1 MLNNENGLFFELGI
15 DSKKLLDGLDRAAKS
30 INDFEGR
37 ATEGFRLVANGLNE
51 FERKMREALE
61 PIDQIAIQFSKSGLI
76 AGKVSDEV
84 AEQILD
90 IGTTSQKAALT
101 AGRAFDSI
109 ESKLGGLGLLLKT
122 LFAPI
127 AAAFAGGRLAQNFSQ
142 LGEELS
148 VLSERTGVAVE
159 KIDAWAK
166 ANRDAGG
173 SAEAFKDALQQWT
186 IETGRGADEFFK
198 MGEHVKGMTDV
209 QARYFMRAMGLS
221 QEASAIF
228 IKHKDA
234 ADQVAESYK
243 SVAFTKEQAENARR
257 MNILWRQFTNTAQSL
272 ANTIAVAVLPIV
284 NKVLSVLS
292 DGLAFLNEHSRAVKI
307 LLSGLGAVIAGTYLR
322 KILALIG
329 GLKGLFA
336 TVKAG
341 TTIVAA
347 FNAVLM
353 ANPLGVVIAAVAAL
367 GLAIDDLMSFLEG
380 GGSLFGDFMRWIGF
394 SDRQINEFRKNLGNF
409 LSAIASIPGQIADA
423 VASIFGFFG
432 DVYSAA
438 TSTFEKVRSVIA
450 NIPRAIVEGI
460 PKALSWL
467 KEKLKSLLGGFGS
480 FVSGLF
486 EDDDDEEVSDDKGRS
501 AKPRG
506 QSLIRWEN
514 YQDDGLEYPDEED
527 SVDPSLLS
535 EHSRSGKDR
544 NASIVR
550 ESHER
555 VERRINEKLIK
566 HLLLSSPQPVAA
578 QLIGEIS
585 MPQMPVANGAIAA
598 IRQKSERSGGITN
611 DMKVTVENHIQTTA
625 DPHAVG
631 QAVSAGV
638 DRALTRSNRNLVNA
652 QTGVVQKG

>member
-51 FERKMREALE
+51 FERKMREAFE

-142 LGEELS
+142 MGEELS

-228 IKHKDA
+228 IKHKDV
-234 ADQVAESYK
+234 ADKVAESYK
-243 SVAFTKEQAENARR
+243 GVAFTKEQAENARR

-307 LLSGLGAVIAGTYLR
+307 LLGGLGAVIAGTYLR

-336 TVKAG
+336 TVRAG

-394 SDRQINEFRKNLGNF
+394 SDQQINEFRKNLGNF

-480 FVSGLF
+480 LVSGLF
-486 EDDDDEEVSDDKGRS
+486 EDDDEDGEDNGDAIGNRR
-501 AKPRG
+501 PNR
-506 QSLIRWEN
+506 ITWEN
-514 YQDDGLEYPDEED
+514 YQDDGVEYPDDEEQEIPR
-527 SVDPSLLS
+527 SVTVNRTQTVLNKS
-535 EHSRSGKDR
+535 
-544 NASIVR
+544 AVR
-550 ESHER
+550 ESHES
-555 VERRINEKLIK
+555 VDRRINEKLIK

-598 IRQKSERSGGITN
+598 IRQKSERAGGITN

-625 DPHAVG
+625 DPQAVG
-631 QAVSAGV
+631 QAVSVGV

>member
-15 DSKKLLDGLDRAAKS
+15 DSKKLLEGLDRAAKS

-51 FERKMREALE
+51 FERKMREAFE

-76 AGKVSDEV
+76 AGKVSNEV
-84 AEQILD
+84 AERILD

-142 LGEELS
+142 MGEELS

-173 SAEAFKDALQQWT
+173 SAESFKDALQQWT

-234 ADQVAESYK
+234 ADKVAESYK

-272 ANTIAVAVLPIV
+272 ANTIAVAVLPVV

-307 LLSGLGAVIAGTYLR
+307 LLGGLGAVIAGTYLR

-423 VASIFGFFG
+423 IASIFGFFG

-480 FVSGLF
+480 LVSEF
-486 EDDDDEEVSDDKGRS
+486 FSDDEEGGDKGDDKGNQRPS
-501 AKPRG
+501 RIK
-506 QSLIRWEN
+506 WEN
-514 YQDDGLEYPDEED
+514 YQDDGIEYPDDEEQEIPR
-527 SVDPSLLS
+527 SVKVNRTQTVLNKS
-535 EHSRSGKDR
+535 
-544 NASIVR
+544 AVR
-550 ESHER
+550 ESHES
-555 VERRINEKLIK
+555 VDRRINEKLIK

-625 DPHAVG
+625 DPQAVG
-631 QAVSAGV
+631 QAVSAGI

>member
-15 DSKKLLDGLDRAAKS
+15 DSKKLLDGLDRASKS

-37 ATEGFRLVANGLNE
+37 ATEGFRLVANGINE
-51 FERKMREALE
+51 FERKMREAFE

-127 AAAFAGGRLAQNFSQ
+127 VAAFAGGRLAQNFSQ
-142 LGEELS
+142 MGEELS

-173 SAEAFKDALQQWT
+173 SAEAFKEALQQWT

-243 SVAFTKEQAENARR
+243 GVAFTKEQAENARR

-307 LLSGLGAVIAGTYLR
+307 LLGGLGAVIAGTYLR

-336 TVKAG
+336 TVRAG

-353 ANPLGVVIAAVAAL
+353 ANPLGVVIAAVATL

-394 SDRQINEFRKNLGNF
+394 SDQQINEFRKNLGNF

-438 TSTFEKVRSVIA
+438 TNTFEKVRTVIA

-480 FVSGLF
+480 LVSEF
-486 EDDDDEEVSDDKGRS
+486 FSDDEEGGDKGDDKGNQRPS
-501 AKPRG
+501 RIK
-506 QSLIRWEN
+506 WEN
-514 YQDDGLEYPDEED
+514 YQDDGIEHPDDEKQEIPR
-527 SVDPSLLS
+527 SV
-535 EHSRSGKDR
+535 KVNR
-544 NASIVR
+544 NQTVLNKSAVR
-550 ESHER
+550 ESHES
-555 VERRINEKLIK
+555 VDRRINEKLIK

-598 IRQKSERSGGITN
+598 IRQKSERAGGITN

-625 DPHAVG
+625 DPQAVG
-631 QAVSAGV
+631 QAVSVGV

>member
-37 ATEGFRLVANGLNE
+37 ATESFRLVANGLNE

-142 LGEELS
+142 MGEELS

-307 LLSGLGAVIAGTYLR
+307 LLGGLGAVIAGTYLR

-329 GLKGLFA
+329 GLKGFFA

-480 FVSGLF
+480 LVSGLF
-486 EDDDDEEVSDDKGRS
+486 EDDDEDGEDNGDAIANRRPNRIK
-501 AKPRG
+501 
-506 QSLIRWEN
+506 WEN
-514 YQDDGLEYPDEED
+514 YQDDGIEYPDDEEQEIPR
-527 SVDPSLLS
+527 SVKVNRTQTVLS
-535 EHSRSGKDR
+535 KS
-544 NASIVR
+544 AVR
-550 ESHER
+550 ESHES
-555 VERRINEKLIK
+555 VDRRINEKLIK

-625 DPHAVG
+625 DPQAVG
-631 QAVSAGV
+631 QAVSVGV

>member
-37 ATEGFRLVANGLNE
+37 ATEGFRLVANGINE
-51 FERKMREALE
+51 FERKMREAFE

-127 AAAFAGGRLAQNFSQ
+127 VAAFAGGRLAQNFSQ
-142 LGEELS
+142 MGEELS

-159 KIDAWAK
+159 RIDAWAK

-243 SVAFTKEQAENARR
+243 GVAFTKEQAENARR

-307 LLSGLGAVIAGTYLR
+307 LLGGLGAVIAGTYLR

-336 TVKAG
+336 TVRAG

-394 SDRQINEFRKNLGNF
+394 SDQQINEFRKNLGNF

-438 TSTFEKVRSVIA
+438 TSTFEKVRTVIA
-450 NIPRAIVEGI
+450 NIPQAIVEGI

-480 FVSGLF
+480 LVSDF
-486 EDDDDEEVSDDKGRS
+486 FSDDDDDDGEDNGDATGNRRPNRIK
-501 AKPRG
+501 
-506 QSLIRWEN
+506 WEN
-514 YQDDGLEYPDEED
+514 YQDDGVEYPDDEEQEIPR
-527 SVDPSLLS
+527 SVTVNRTQTVLNKS
-535 EHSRSGKDR
+535 
-544 NASIVR
+544 AVR
-550 ESHER
+550 ESHES
-555 VERRINEKLIK
+555 VDRRINEKLIK

-598 IRQKSERSGGITN
+598 IRQKSERAGGITN

-625 DPHAVG
+625 DPQAVG
-631 QAVSAGV
+631 QAVSVGV

>member
-15 DSKKLLDGLDRAAKS
+15 DSKKLLEGLDRAAKS

-51 FERKMREALE
+51 FERKMRDAFE

-76 AGKVSDEV
+76 AGKVSNEV
-84 AEQILD
+84 AERILD

-142 LGEELS
+142 MGEELS

-234 ADQVAESYK
+234 ADKVAESYK

-272 ANTIAVAVLPIV
+272 ANTIAVAVLPVV

-307 LLSGLGAVIAGTYLR
+307 LLGGLGAVIAGTYLR

-423 VASIFGFFG
+423 IASIFGFFG

-480 FVSGLF
+480 LVSEF
-486 EDDDDEEVSDDKGRS
+486 FSDDEEGGDKGDDKGNQRPS
-501 AKPRG
+501 RIK
-506 QSLIRWEN
+506 WEN
-514 YQDDGLEYPDEED
+514 YQDDGIEYPDDEEQEIPRL
-527 SVDPSLLS
+527 V
-535 EHSRSGKDR
+535 KVNR
-544 NASIVR
+544 NQTVLNKSAVR
-550 ESHER
+550 ESHES
-555 VERRINEKLIK
+555 VDRRINEKLIK

-625 DPHAVG
+625 DPQAVG

>member
-15 DSKKLLDGLDRAAKS
+15 DSKKLLEGLDRAAKS

-51 FERKMREALE
+51 FERKMREAFE

-76 AGKVSDEV
+76 AGKVSNEV
-84 AEQILD
+84 AERILD

-142 LGEELS
+142 MGEELS

-234 ADQVAESYK
+234 ADKVAESYK

-272 ANTIAVAVLPIV
+272 ANTIAVAVLPVV

-307 LLSGLGAVIAGTYLR
+307 LLGGLGAVIAGTYLR

-336 TVKAG
+336 AVKAG

-423 VASIFGFFG
+423 IASIFGFFG

-480 FVSGLF
+480 LVSEF
-486 EDDDDEEVSDDKGRS
+486 FSDDEEGGDKGDDKGNQRPS
-501 AKPRG
+501 RIK
-506 QSLIRWEN
+506 WEN
-514 YQDDGLEYPDEED
+514 YQDDGIEYPDDEEQEIPR
-527 SVDPSLLS
+527 SVKANRTQTVLNKS
-535 EHSRSGKDR
+535 
-544 NASIVR
+544 AVR
-550 ESHER
+550 ESHES
-555 VERRINEKLIK
+555 VDRRINEKLIK
-566 HLLLSSPQPVAA
+566 HLLLSNPQPVAA

-625 DPHAVG
+625 DPQAVG

>member
-15 DSKKLLDGLDRAAKS
+15 DSKKLLEGLDRAAKS

-51 FERKMREALE
+51 FERKMREAFE

-76 AGKVSDEV
+76 AGKVSNEV
-84 AEQILD
+84 AERILD

-142 LGEELS
+142 MGEELS

-234 ADQVAESYK
+234 ADKVAESYK

-272 ANTIAVAVLPIV
+272 ANTIAVAVLPVV

-307 LLSGLGAVIAGTYLR
+307 LLGGLGAVIAGTYLR

-423 VASIFGFFG
+423 IASIFGFFG

-467 KEKLKSLLGGFGS
+467 KEKLKSLLGGF
-480 FVSGLF
+480 VSLVSEF
-486 EDDDDEEVSDDKGRS
+486 FSDDEEGGDKGDDKGNQRPS
-501 AKPRG
+501 RIK
-506 QSLIRWEN
+506 WEN
-514 YQDDGLEYPDEED
+514 YQDDGIEYPDDEEQEIPR
-527 SVDPSLLS
+527 SVKANRTQTVLNKS
-535 EHSRSGKDR
+535 E
-544 NASIVR
+544 VR
-550 ESHER
+550 ESHES
-555 VERRINEKLIK
+555 VDRRINEKLIK

-625 DPHAVG
+625 DPQAVG

>member
-15 DSKKLLDGLDRAAKS
+15 DSKKLLEGLDRAAKS

-51 FERKMREALE
+51 FERKMREAFE

-76 AGKVSDEV
+76 AGKVSNEV
-84 AEQILD
+84 AERILD

-142 LGEELS
+142 MGEELS

-234 ADQVAESYK
+234 ADKVAESYR

-272 ANTIAVAVLPIV
+272 ANTIAVAVLPVV

-307 LLSGLGAVIAGTYLR
+307 LLGGLGAVIAGTYLR

-423 VASIFGFFG
+423 IASIFGFFG

-438 TSTFEKVRSVIA
+438 NSTFEKVRSVIA

-480 FVSGLF
+480 LVSEF
-486 EDDDDEEVSDDKGRS
+486 FSDDEEGGDKGDDKGN
-501 AKPRG
+501 PRP
-506 QSLIRWEN
+506 SRIKWEN
-514 YQDDGLEYPDEED
+514 YQDDGIEYPDDEEQEIPR
-527 SVDPSLLS
+527 SVKVNRTQTVLNKS
-535 EHSRSGKDR
+535 
-544 NASIVR
+544 AVR
-550 ESHER
+550 ESHES
-555 VERRINEKLIK
+555 VDRRINEKLIK

-625 DPHAVG
+625 DPQAVG

>member
-15 DSKKLLDGLDRAAKS
+15 DSKKLLDGLDRASKS

-37 ATEGFRLVANGLNE
+37 ATEGFRLIANGINE
-51 FERKMREALE
+51 FERKMREAFE

-142 LGEELS
+142 MGEELS

-228 IKHKDA
+228 IKHKDV
-234 ADQVAESYK
+234 ADKVAESYK
-243 SVAFTKEQAENARR
+243 GVAFTKEQAENARR

-307 LLSGLGAVIAGTYLR
+307 LLGGLGAVIAGAYLR

-336 TVKAG
+336 TVRAG

-394 SDRQINEFRKNLGNF
+394 SDQQINEFRKNLGNF

-438 TSTFEKVRSVIA
+438 TSTFEKVRTVIA
-450 NIPRAIVEGI
+450 NIPQAIVEGI

-480 FVSGLF
+480 LVSDF
-486 EDDDDEEVSDDKGRS
+486 FSDDDDDDDGEDNGDATGNRRPNRIK
-501 AKPRG
+501 
-506 QSLIRWEN
+506 WEN
-514 YQDDGLEYPDEED
+514 YQDDGVEYPDDEEQEIPR
-527 SVDPSLLS
+527 SVTVNRTQTVLNKS
-535 EHSRSGKDR
+535 
-544 NASIVR
+544 AVR
-550 ESHER
+550 ESQES
-555 VERRINEKLIK
+555 VDRRINEKLIK

-578 QLIGEIS
+578 QLVGEIS

-598 IRQKSERSGGITN
+598 IRQKSERAGGITN

-625 DPHAVG
+625 DPQAVG
-631 QAVSAGV
+631 QAVSVGV

>member
-37 ATEGFRLVANGLNE
+37 ATEGFRLVANGINE

-142 LGEELS
+142 MGEELS

-228 IKHKDA
+228 IKHKDS
-234 ADQVAESYK
+234 ADKVAESYK

-272 ANTIAVAVLPIV
+272 ANTIAVAVLPVV

-307 LLSGLGAVIAGTYLR
+307 LLGGLGAVIAGTYLR

-423 VASIFGFFG
+423 IASIFGFFG

-480 FVSGLF
+480 LVSEF
-486 EDDDDEEVSDDKGRS
+486 FSDDEEGGDKGDDKGNQRPS
-501 AKPRG
+501 RIK
-506 QSLIRWEN
+506 WEN
-514 YQDDGLEYPDEED
+514 YQDDGIEYPDDEEQEIPR
-527 SVDPSLLS
+527 SVRVNRTQTVLNKS
-535 EHSRSGKDR
+535 
-544 NASIVR
+544 AVR
-550 ESHER
+550 ESHEN
-555 VERRINEKLIK
+555 VDRRINEKLIK
-566 HLLLSSPQPVAA
+566 HLMLSSPQPVAA

-625 DPHAVG
+625 DPKAVG
-631 QAVSAGV
+631 QAVSAGI

>member
-15 DSKKLLDGLDRAAKS
+15 DSKKLLDGLDRASKS

-37 ATEGFRLVANGLNE
+37 ATEGFRLIANGINE
-51 FERKMREALE
+51 FERKMREAFE

-142 LGEELS
+142 MGEELS

-228 IKHKDA
+228 IKHKDV
-234 ADQVAESYK
+234 ADKVAESYK
-243 SVAFTKEQAENARR
+243 GVAFTKEQAENARR

-307 LLSGLGAVIAGTYLR
+307 LLGGLGAVIAGTYLR

-336 TVKAG
+336 TVRAG

-394 SDRQINEFRKNLGNF
+394 SDQQINEFRKNLGNF

-438 TSTFEKVRSVIA
+438 TSTFEKVRTVIA
-450 NIPRAIVEGI
+450 NIPQAIVEGI

-480 FVSGLF
+480 L
-486 EDDDDEEVSDDKGRS
+486 VSDFFSDEDGEDNGDAIGNRRS
-501 AKPRG
+501 NRIK
-506 QSLIRWEN
+506 WEN
-514 YQDDGLEYPDEED
+514 YQEEQEIPR
-527 SVDPSLLS
+527 SVTVNRTQTVLNKS
-535 EHSRSGKDR
+535 
-544 NASIVR
+544 AVR
-550 ESHER
+550 ESHES
-555 VERRINEKLIK
+555 VDRRINEKLIK

-598 IRQKSERSGGITN
+598 IRQKSERAGGITN

-625 DPHAVG
+625 DPQAVG
-631 QAVSAGV
+631 QAVSVGV

>member
-51 FERKMREALE
+51 FERKMREAFE

-90 IGTTSQKAALT
+90 VGTTSQKAALT

-142 LGEELS
+142 MGEELS

-234 ADQVAESYK
+234 ADKVAESYK

-272 ANTIAVAVLPIV
+272 ANTIAVAVLPVV

-307 LLSGLGAVIAGTYLR
+307 LLGGLGAVIAGTYLR

-423 VASIFGFFG
+423 IASIFGFFG

-480 FVSGLF
+480 LVSEF
-486 EDDDDEEVSDDKGRS
+486 FSDDEEGGDKGDDKGNQRPS
-501 AKPRG
+501 RIK
-506 QSLIRWEN
+506 WEN
-514 YQDDGLEYPDEED
+514 YQDDGIEYPDDEEQEIPR
-527 SVDPSLLS
+527 SVKVNRTQTVLNKS
-535 EHSRSGKDR
+535 
-544 NASIVR
+544 AVR
-550 ESHER
+550 ESHES
-555 VERRINEKLIK
+555 VDRRINEKLIK

-625 DPHAVG
+625 DPQAVG

>member
-1 MLNNENGLFFELGI
+1 M
-15 DSKKLLDGLDRAAKS
+15 
-30 INDFEGR
+30 
-37 ATEGFRLVANGLNE
+37 
-51 FERKMREALE
+51 
-61 PIDQIAIQFSKSGLI
+61 
-76 AGKVSDEV
+76 
-84 AEQILD
+84 
-90 IGTTSQKAALT
+90 
-101 AGRAFDSI
+101 
-109 ESKLGGLGLLLKT
+109 
-122 LFAPI
+122 
-127 AAAFAGGRLAQNFSQ
+127 
-142 LGEELS
+142 
-148 VLSERTGVAVE
+148 AVD

-234 ADQVAESYK
+234 ADKVAESYK
-243 SVAFTKEQAENARR
+243 SVAFTKEQAESARR

-272 ANTIAVAVLPIV
+272 ANTIAVAVLPVV

-307 LLSGLGAVIAGTYLR
+307 LLGGLGAVIAGTYLR

-394 SDRQINEFRKNLGNF
+394 SDQQITEFRKNLGNF

-438 TSTFEKVRSVIA
+438 TNTFEKVRSVIA

-480 FVSGLF
+480 LVSEF
-486 EDDDDEEVSDDKGRS
+486 FSDDEEGGDKGDDKGNQRPS
-501 AKPRG
+501 RIK
-506 QSLIRWEN
+506 WEN
-514 YQDDGLEYPDEED
+514 YQDDGIEYPDDEEQEIPR
-527 SVDPSLLS
+527 SV
-535 EHSRSGKDR
+535 KVNR
-544 NASIVR
+544 NQTVLNKSAVR
-550 ESHER
+550 ESHES
-555 VERRINEKLIK
+555 VDRRINEKLIK

-598 IRQKSERSGGITN
+598 IRQKSERAGGITN

-625 DPHAVG
+625 DPQAVG
-631 QAVSAGV
+631 QAVSVGV

>member
-198 MGEHVKGMTDV
+198 MGEHVRGMTDV

-307 LLSGLGAVIAGTYLR
+307 LLGGLGAVIAGTYLR

-329 GLKGLFA
+329 GLKGFFA

-480 FVSGLF
+480 LVSGLF
-486 EDDDDEEVSDDKGRS
+486 EDDDEDGEDNGDAIANRRPNRIK
-501 AKPRG
+501 
-506 QSLIRWEN
+506 WEN
-514 YQDDGLEYPDEED
+514 YQDDGIEYPDDEEQEIPR
-527 SVDPSLLS
+527 SVKVNRTQTVLS
-535 EHSRSGKDR
+535 KS
-544 NASIVR
+544 AVR
-550 ESHER
+550 ESHES
-555 VERRINEKLIK
+555 VDRRINEKLIK

-625 DPHAVG
+625 DPQAVG
-631 QAVSAGV
+631 QAVSVGV

>member
-51 FERKMREALE
+51 FERKMREAFE

-142 LGEELS
+142 MGEELS

-228 IKHKDA
+228 IKHKDV
-234 ADQVAESYK
+234 ADKVAESYK
-243 SVAFTKEQAENARR
+243 GVAFTKEQAENARR

-284 NKVLSVLS
+284 NKVSSVLS

-307 LLSGLGAVIAGTYLR
+307 LLGGLGAVIAGTYLR

-336 TVKAG
+336 TVRAG

-394 SDRQINEFRKNLGNF
+394 SDQQINEFRKNLGNF

-438 TSTFEKVRSVIA
+438 TSTFEKVRTVIA
-450 NIPRAIVEGI
+450 NIPQAIVEGI

-480 FVSGLF
+480 LVSDF
-486 EDDDDEEVSDDKGRS
+486 FSDDDEDGEDNGDAIENRRPNRIK
-501 AKPRG
+501 
-506 QSLIRWEN
+506 WEN
-514 YQDDGLEYPDEED
+514 YQDDGVEYPDDEEQEIPR
-527 SVDPSLLS
+527 SVTVNRTQTVLNKS
-535 EHSRSGKDR
+535 
-544 NASIVR
+544 AVR
-550 ESHER
+550 ESHES
-555 VERRINEKLIK
+555 VDRRINEKLIK

-598 IRQKSERSGGITN
+598 IRQKSERAGGITN

-625 DPHAVG
+625 DPQAVG
-631 QAVSAGV
+631 QAVSVGV

>member
-142 LGEELS
+142 MGEELS

-228 IKHKDA
+228 IKHKDV
-234 ADQVAESYK
+234 ADKVAESYK

-307 LLSGLGAVIAGTYLR
+307 LLGGLGAVIAGAYLR

-336 TVKAG
+336 TVRAG

-394 SDRQINEFRKNLGNF
+394 SDQQINEFRKNLGNF

-438 TSTFEKVRSVIA
+438 TSTFEKVRTVIA
-450 NIPRAIVEGI
+450 NIPQAIVEGI

-480 FVSGLF
+480 LVSDF
-486 EDDDDEEVSDDKGRS
+486 FSDDDEDGEDNGDAIGNRRPNRIV
-501 AKPRG
+501 
-506 QSLIRWEN
+506 WEN
-514 YQDDGLEYPDEED
+514 YQDDGVEYPDDEEQEIPR
-527 SVDPSLLS
+527 SVTVNRTQTVLNKS
-535 EHSRSGKDR
+535 
-544 NASIVR
+544 AVR
-550 ESHER
+550 ESHES
-555 VERRINEKLIK
+555 VDRRINEKLIK

-598 IRQKSERSGGITN
+598 IRQKSERAGGITN

-625 DPHAVG
+625 DPQAVG
-631 QAVSAGV
+631 QAVSVGV

>member
-51 FERKMREALE
+51 FERKMREAFE

-142 LGEELS
+142 MGEELS

-173 SAEAFKDALQQWT
+173 SAESFKDALQQWT

-209 QARYFMRAMGLS
+209 QARYFMRAMGMS

-307 LLSGLGAVIAGTYLR
+307 LLGGLGAVIAGTYLR

-480 FVSGLF
+480 LFSGLF
-486 EDDDDEEVSDDKGRS
+486 EDDDEDGEDNGDAIGNRRPNRIK
-501 AKPRG
+501 
-506 QSLIRWEN
+506 WEN
-514 YQDDGLEYPDEED
+514 YQDDGIEYPDDEEQEIPR
-527 SVDPSLLS
+527 SVKVNRTQTVLS
-535 EHSRSGKDR
+535 KS
-544 NASIVR
+544 AVR
-550 ESHER
+550 ESHEN
-555 VERRINEKLIK
+555 VDRRINEKLIK

-625 DPHAVG
+625 DPQAVG
-631 QAVSAGV
+631 QAVSVGV

>member
-142 LGEELS
+142 MGEELS

-307 LLSGLGAVIAGTYLR
+307 LLNGLGAVIAGTYLR

-367 GLAIDDLMSFLEG
+367 GLAVDDLMSFLEG

-467 KEKLKSLLGGFGS
+467 KEKLKSLLGGFS
-480 FVSGLF
+480 SLVSGLF
-486 EDDDDEEVSDDKGRS
+486 EDDDEDGGDKGDAIENRRPS
-501 AKPRG
+501 RIK
-506 QSLIRWEN
+506 WEN
-514 YQDDGLEYPDEED
+514 YQDDGIEYPDDEEQEIPR
-527 SVDPSLLS
+527 SVKVNRAQTVLNKS
-535 EHSRSGKDR
+535 
-544 NASIVR
+544 AVR
-550 ESHER
+550 ESHES
-555 VERRINEKLIK
+555 VDRRINEKLIK

-598 IRQKSERSGGITN
+598 VRQKSERSGGITN

-625 DPHAVG
+625 DPQAVG

>member
-142 LGEELS
+142 MGEELS

-173 SAEAFKDALQQWT
+173 SAESFKDALQQWT

-307 LLSGLGAVIAGTYLR
+307 LLGGLGAVIAGTYLR

-450 NIPRAIVEGI
+450 NIPLAIVEGI

-480 FVSGLF
+480 LVSGLF
-486 EDDDDEEVSDDKGRS
+486 EDDDEDGEDNGDAIANRRPNRIK
-501 AKPRG
+501 
-506 QSLIRWEN
+506 WEN
-514 YQDDGLEYPDEED
+514 YQDDGIEYPDDEEQEIPR
-527 SVDPSLLS
+527 SVKVNRTQTVLS
-535 EHSRSGKDR
+535 KS
-544 NASIVR
+544 AVR
-550 ESHER
+550 ESHES
-555 VERRINEKLIK
+555 VDRRINEKLIK

-625 DPHAVG
+625 DPQAVG
-631 QAVSAGV
+631 QAVSVGV

>member
-15 DSKKLLDGLDRAAKS
+15 DSKKLLEGLDRAAKS

-51 FERKMREALE
+51 FERKMREAFE

-76 AGKVSDEV
+76 AGKVSNEV
-84 AEQILD
+84 AERILD

-142 LGEELS
+142 MGEELS

-234 ADQVAESYK
+234 ADKVAESYR

-272 ANTIAVAVLPIV
+272 ANTIAVAVLPVV

-307 LLSGLGAVIAGTYLR
+307 LLGGLGAVIAGTYLR

-423 VASIFGFFG
+423 IASIFGFFG

-480 FVSGLF
+480 LVSEF
-486 EDDDDEEVSDDKGRS
+486 FSDDEEGGDKGDDKGNQRPS
-501 AKPRG
+501 RIK
-506 QSLIRWEN
+506 WEN
-514 YQDDGLEYPDEED
+514 YQDDGLEYPDDEEQEIPR
-527 SVDPSLLS
+527 SVKVNRTQTVLNKS
-535 EHSRSGKDR
+535 
-544 NASIVR
+544 AVR
-550 ESHER
+550 ESHES
-555 VERRINEKLIK
+555 VDRRINEKLIK

-625 DPHAVG
+625 DPKAIG
-631 QAVSAGV
+631 QAVSAGI